1 MKARLALVLVVLVTA
16 ASLFTMFAQASHQDI
31 TDGND
36 VKGKLDIRSV
46 DTFGKTQNP
55 AWEFKVSSRSTAV
68 QLRDRGFFLV
78 YLDTFNDSAS
88 DYYLLVSSNGSKLAG
103 KLWRDRTGAPD
114 RKLGKVPV
122 WRSDKSSVT
131 VRVPLGELNLG
142 GKERLTYRWWVKTLF
157 TGTNCHRVCI
167 DRAPNQGAVTE
178 SNGKVSPS
186 PTDTEDPGLTET
198 PVPSHIPPS
207 VTPPS
212 VTPVPTESPG
222 S

>member
-1 MKARLALVLVVLVTA
+1 MKARLALVIVVLVTVG
-16 ASLFTMFAQASHQDI
+16 SLFAMFAQASHQDI

-36 VKGKLDIRSV
+36 VKGNLDIRSV
-46 DTFGKTQNP
+46 YTFGKTHNP
-55 AWEFKVSSRSTAV
+55 GWKINVSSRTTAV

-78 YLDTFNDSAS
+78 YLDTFDDGAA
-88 DYYLLVSSNGSKLAG
+88 DYYLLVSSNGSKLVG

-122 WRSDKSSVT
+122 WRSNKSSAT
-131 VRVPLGELNLG
+131 VRVPLGDMNMG

-157 TGTNCHRVCI
+157 TGRNCHRVCI
-167 DRAPNQGAVTE
+167 DRAPNESAVTE

-186 PTDTEDPGLTET
+186 PTDTEGPGLTEI
-198 PVPSHIPPS
+198 PAPSPSPS

-212 VTPVPTESPG
+212 VTPAPSESPG